1 MTNHYREITFKR
13 MSQTLNGFLSSIKT
27 LFNGVDLLRIL
38 DANKKQFG
46 ILVSVLSLSA
56 LLIFF
61 AKPYVEISQ
70 TPIALKVS
78 QSIHLKNLIIDSKA
92 LKNDLQLPNQLDDKE
107 LEEFKKLL
115 ISRGMKV
122 GHLSIQVKN
131 DPSIQMQLKYVSFA
145 AFIDLL
151 NESRII
157 WHLYPMDIVV
167 EATDSAGI
175 VHINAT
181 LTQFRSNQSPTSSSN
196 PN

>member
-1 MTNHYREITFKR
+1 MMNHYKEIAFKR
-13 MSQTLNGFLSSIKT
+13 VSQSFNGVLSSIKS
-27 LFNGVDLLRIL
+27 LFNGVDLWRII
-38 DANKKQFG
+38 DANKKRLV
-46 ILVSVLSLSA
+46 ILASVIGLSA
-56 LLIFF
+56 LLIWF
-61 AKPYVEISQ
+61 AKPYLEMSQ

-78 QSIHLKNLIIDSKA
+78 QFIHLKNIIIESKA
-92 LKNDLQLPNQLDDKE
+92 LKNDLQLVNQLDDRE
-107 LEEFKKLL
+107 LGEFKKLL
-115 ISRGMKV
+115 ISKGMKV
-122 GHLSIQVKN
+122 GHLSIQAKN

-157 WHLYPMDIVV
+157 WHLYPIDISV

-181 LTQFRSNQSPTSSSN
+181 LMQFRSNQSSPSSSS